1 MNVANYLPEAKK
13 LKNFILIFYTVACI
27 GFTVPLT
34 RELFIWL
41 TPLALLLNVFLLL
54 VFDQNKNKPT
64 AYIAFLICFLVGFG
78 VEVIGVNTGILF
90 GNYRYFEGLGFQLVN
105 TPLII
110 GVNWLLLV
118 YFSRNLI
125 QKFTRSVF
133 TQIIASSFIMV
144 VYDVLLEQVA
154 PLVRFWQF
162 ENGEVP
168 LKNYFTWFIVAIL
181 LQAIVTLFKLKT
193 ENKLA
198 KTLFAAQVIFFVCL
212 FLILRQW

>member
-1 MNVANYLPEAKK
+1 MNIANNLPQVKELKK
-13 LKNFILIFYTVACI
+13 FILIFYTVACI
-27 GFTVPLT
+27 GFAVPIT

-64 AYIAFLICFLVGFG
+64 AYITFLICFLVGFG
-78 VEVIGVNTGILF
+78 VELIGVNTGILF
-90 GNYRYFEGLGFQLVN
+90 GNYKYFEGLGFQLVN

-125 QKFTRSVF
+125 EKFTRSVF
-133 TQIIASSFIMV
+133 LQIVASSFIMV
-144 VYDVLLEQVA
+144 IYDVLLEQVA

-181 LQAIVTLFKLKT
+181 LQVIVTLFGLKT

-198 KTLFAAQVIFFVCL
+198 KTLFATQVIFFVCL
-212 FLILRQW
+212 FLILR